1 MVYSTPDTLPP
12 SPALHFTLLFP
23 HRWKN
28 IYPALPKCYV
38 LIKTGLENGPK
49 MVQKLVQQSNGLGV
63 HWSSPVL
70 PYACYLI
77 NIDFIDAPLH
87 FNAPLLI
94 ESRRPFFYNT
104 TLYLHFYN
112 TKLTYIPSINYELQW
127 QATMLTILTIMTNIF

>member
-28 IYPALPKCYV
+28 IYPALLKCYV

-87 FNAPLLI
+87 FNAPLWF
-94 ESRRPFFYNT
+94 ESRRPFFIILHFIYTFT
-104 TLYLHFYN
+104 TLNLLTSLALITNYNGKRQCLQYL
-112 TKLTYIPSINYELQW
+112 Q
-127 QATMLTILTIMTNIF
+127 